1 MEVKNNTT
9 NVGFSKA
16 WDLVPGG
23 KQKEIREEIMDK
35 CEWSSR
41 QTFYNKIWGK
51 FPITYPELMVLK
63 NILAPLNIDP
73 ETGAYIKP
81 IV

>member
-23 KQKEIREEIMDK
+23 KQFDVRVEIMEK

-41 QTFYNKIWGK
+41 QTFYNKLGGK
-51 FPITYPELMVLK
+51 FPITYPELLVLK
-63 NILAPLNIDP
+63 SILAPYNIDP
-73 ETGAYIKP
+73 ETGEYIKP

>member
-9 NVGFSKA
+9 KVGFSKA

-23 KQKEIREEIMDK
+23 KQQEVREEIQQK

-41 QTFYNKIWGK
+41 QTFYNKLSGK

-63 NILAPLNIDP
+63 SILEPFNIDP
-73 ETGAYIKP
+73 ETGAYIKQL
-81 IV
+81 V